1 MERQVPVAID
11 SRERAYAAAIKAQD
25 KDGAVSTALDL
36 AIANQQRMALGV
48 AGAWVNR
55 AERLLAGVPES
66 PGHGWVAAVRSF
78 QAHLVGDGEQALAEA
93 SRALD
98 IGVRFSI
105 PDLTAFAMAEKAS
118 ALIARG
124 DMAEG
129 LALADEA
136 TVVAVSGE
144 LEPGIAGGVCCAT
157 IEACAM
163 AGS

>member
-1 MERQVPVAID
+1 M
-11 SRERAYAAAIKAQD
+11 
-25 KDGAVSTALDL
+25 DL

-55 AERLLAGVPES
+55 AERLLDVPES

-78 QAHLVGDGEQALAEA
+78 QAHLVGDGEQSARRGL
-93 SRALD
+93 ALD

-105 PDLTAFAMAEKAS
+105 PDLAFAMAEKAS

>member
-1 MERQVPVAID
+1 
-11 SRERAYAAAIKAQD
+11 
-25 KDGAVSTALDL
+25 
-36 AIANQQRMALGV
+36 MALGV

-55 AERLLAGVPES
+55 AERLLADVPES